1 MKGEEV
7 MPWIQIYTPQLL
19 GGSLGLSALVAAIP
33 LFIIGICLAGLK
45 MKAHKAGPLAAA
57 AAIAIAIFVWG
68 MPAKLAALSTL
79 QGAAFGLFPVFY
91 IVITTIFLYNITVK
105 GGQFEII
112 RASLAGVT
120 ADRRLQALLIAFCF
134 GAFIEGAAGFG
145 TPVAIAGA
153 TLVGLGFRPLY
164 AAGVCLVANTAPVA
178 FGAIGI
184 PVVALAGVMGY
195 GDDGMMKLST
205 MVGRQLPFISVIIP
219 FYVILIMVGWKKTV
233 EVLPAIVT
241 CGVSFA
247 VCQWA
252 TASYLGPY
260 LPDIISSLV
269 AMVSLVLLLR
279 VWHPKE
285 NWTFDHEPEIT
296 QREQHDY
303 TVGEV
308 FRAWSPYLA
317 LTIMVLLWG
326 IPYIKASLDK
336 SKVMVTVAGLDNM
349 IVKKVSKP
357 EDGLKKAEAVKSEID
372 RQLAA
377 VIPSD
382 PKLAALAAKL
392 TELKGLEDQIIP
404 VEQGLAGK
412 GAILT
417 DERNKAFDAIARK
430 KGEIQKM
437 AKELTTSAAPA
448 AASGLPA
455 IAHAGTAQAPVLA
468 KDQFK
473 ALDKALGDQLPAK
486 IAAKYNFNFM
496 SAAGTAILIAAF
508 MSALLCGVGLGDTFK
523 ILGKT
528 LYDMRYPAI
537 TVASVLGLA
546 YVMNAAGMTNCLGLV
561 FTKTGHI
568 FPFIAPF
575 LGWLGVFLTGSDTSS
590 NVLFGGLQK
599 ATAEQLGLSP
609 ILTGAANTSGG
620 VMGKMIS
627 PQSLAVACAATGMVG
642 EEGTLFR
649 FTLKHSLFLTIV
661 VGLIVYIQAY
671 VLPWMIP

>member
-1 MKGEEV
+1 MT
-7 MPWIQIYTPQLL
+7 WIQTYTPL
-19 GGSLGLSALVAAIP
+19 GGSLGMSAIVAAIP
-33 LFIIGICLAGLK
+33 LVVIFVCLALLK
-45 MKAHKAGPLAAA
+45 MKAYKAGLLAVASA
-57 AAIAIAIFVWG
+57 VAIAVTVWG
-68 MPAKLAALSTL
+68 MPAKLAALATL

-91 IVITTIFLYNITVK
+91 IVITTLFLYNITVK

-120 ADRRLQALLIAFCF
+120 GDRRLQALLIAFCF

-219 FYVILIMVGWKKTV
+219 FYVILIMVGWKKTI
-233 EVLPAIVT
+233 EVLPAIIT
-241 CGVSFA
+241 CGVTFA
-247 VCQWA
+247 LSQWA

-260 LPDIISSLV
+260 LPDITASLA
-269 AMVSLVLLLR
+269 AMVALVLLLR

-285 NWTFDHEPEIT
+285 NWTFDHEPEFAGK
-296 QREQHDY
+296 EQHHY
-303 TVGEV
+303 TVAEV
-308 FRAWSPYLA
+308 FRAWTPYLA

-326 IPYIKASLDK
+326 IPSIKTVLDK
-336 SKVMVTVAGLDNM
+336 SKVMITVEGLHNA

-357 EDGLKKAEAVKSEID
+357 EDGLKKAEAVKAEID
-372 RQLAA
+372 RQ
-377 VIPSD
+377 IPLLSPAD
-382 PKLAALAAKL
+382 SKQAALAAKL
-392 TELKGLEDQIIP
+392 GELKGLEEQVIP
-404 VEQGLAGK
+404 VETSLAGK
-412 GAILT
+412 GAVLP
-417 DERNKAFDAIARK
+417 DERLKAFDAVAK
-430 KGEIQKM
+430 KKDEIQKM
-437 AKELTTSAAPA
+437 VKELTTVGV
-448 AASGLPA
+448 AASGGIPSSA
-455 IAHAGTAQAPVLA
+455 IAAPIPGIA
-468 KDQFK
+468 KDQLK
-473 ALDKALGDQLPAK
+473 PLDKALADQLPIK

-496 SAAGTAILIAAF
+496 SAAGTAILIAALL
-508 MSALLCGVGLGDTFK
+508 SAVLCGVGMGDTVK
-523 ILGKT
+523 IAGKT
-528 LYDMRYPAI
+528 LVDMRYPAL

-546 YVMNAAGMTNCLGLV
+546 YIMNAAGMTNCLGLV
-561 FTKTGHI
+561 FTKTGHW

-599 ATAEQLGLSP
+599 ATAEQLGISP

-649 FTLKHSLFLTIV
+649 FTLKHSLFLTV
-661 VGLIVYIQAY
+661 LVGIIVYLQAY
-671 VLPWMIP
+671 VFPWMIP

>member
-1 MKGEEV
+1 
-7 MPWIQIYTPQLL
+7 MPWIQIYTPAA
-19 GGSLGLSALVAAIP
+19 GSLGLSALIAAIP
-33 LFIIGICLAGLK
+33 LVVIFICLAVLK
-45 MKAHKAGPLAAA
+45 MKAHKAAPLAVASA
-57 AAIAIAIFVWG
+57 VAIAIVVWG
-68 MPAKLAALSTL
+68 MPTKLAGLATL
-79 QGAAFGLFPVFY
+79 QGAGFGLFPVFY
-91 IVITTIFLYNITVK
+91 IVITTLFLYNITVK

-120 ADRRLQALLIAFCF
+120 GDRRIQALLIAFCF

-153 TLVGLGFRPLY
+153 TLAGLGFRPLY

-195 GDDGMMKLST
+195 GDEGMMKLST

-219 FYVILIMVGWKKTV
+219 FYVIMIMVGWKKTM
-233 EVLPAIVT
+233 EVLPAVIV
-241 CGVSFA
+241 CGVTFA
-247 VCQWA
+247 VAQWA

-260 LPDIISSLV
+260 LPDVTASLASIV
-269 AMVSLVLLLR
+269 ALVLLLK
-279 VWHPKE
+279 VWQPKE
-285 NWTFDHEPEIT
+285 NYVFDHET
-296 QREQHDY
+296 DNSGQATAHHY
-303 TVGEV
+303 TAGEV
-308 FRAWSPYLA
+308 LRAWSPYLA
-317 LTIMVLLWG
+317 LTLMVLLWG
-326 IPYIKASLDK
+326 IPSVKSVLDK
-336 SKVMVTVAGLDNM
+336 KTVEFEVPGLHNA

-357 EDGLKKAEAVKSEID
+357 EDGVKKA
-372 RQLAA
+372 AA
-377 VIPSD
+377 VAVEADKLLAVLPAAE
-382 PKLAALAAKL
+382 PKLAGAIVILN
-392 TELKGLEDQIIP
+392 ELKVLEEKIIP
-404 VEQGLAGK
+404 VEQGLTGK

-417 DERNKAFDAIARK
+417 DERNAAFGAIAK
-430 KGEIQKM
+430 KSGDLQKLV
-437 AKELTTSAAPA
+437 KDDLEKNKVT
-448 AASGLPA
+448 
-455 IAHAGTAQAPVLA
+455 A

-473 ALDKALGDQLPAK
+473 PLVKALTDQLPAK
-486 IAAKYNFNFM
+486 VGAKYKFNFW

-508 MSALLCGVGLGDTFK
+508 ISSLLCGVALGDTFR

-528 LYDMRYPAI
+528 LVDMRFPAL

-546 YVMNAAGMTNCLGLV
+546 YVMNASGMTNCLGLV
-561 FTKTGHI
+561 FTKTGHW

-599 ATAEQLGLSP
+599 ATAEQLGISP

-627 PQSLAVACAATGMVG
+627 PQSLAVATAATGMVG

-649 FTLKHSLFLTIV
+649 FTLKHSLFLTV
-661 VGLIVYIQAY
+661 LVGIIVYLQAY
-671 VLPWMIP
+671 FLQWMIP

>member
-1 MKGEEV
+1 
-7 MPWIQIYTPQLL
+7 MPWIQTYTPL

-33 LFIIGICLAGLK
+33 LVVIFVCLALLK
-45 MKAHKAGPLAAA
+45 MKAHRAALLAVGSAIV
-57 AAIAIAIFVWG
+57 IAIGVWG
-68 MPAKLAALSTL
+68 MPAKLAALATL

-91 IVITTIFLYNITVK
+91 IVITTLFLYNITVK
-105 GGQFEII
+105 GGQFEVI

-120 ADRRLQALLIAFCF
+120 GDRRLQALLIAFCF

-219 FYVILIMVGWKKTV
+219 FYVILIMVGWKKTI

-241 CGVSFA
+241 CGVTFA
-247 VCQWA
+247 VTQWA

-260 LPDIISSLV
+260 LPDITASLV

-285 NWTFDHEPEIT
+285 NWTFDHEQEFAGK
-296 QREQHDY
+296 EQHHY
-303 TVGEV
+303 TAAEV
-308 FRAWSPYLA
+308 FRAWAPYLA
-317 LTIMVLLWG
+317 LTVMVLLWG
-326 IPYIKASLDK
+326 IPSIKTALDK
-336 SKVMVTVAGLDNM
+336 SKMVITVDGLHNN

-357 EDGLKKAEAVKSEID
+357 EDGLKKAAAVTAEID
-372 RQLAA
+372 RQLALLSPA
-377 VIPSD
+377 D
-382 PKLAALAAKL
+382 PKQAALAAKL
-392 TELKGLEDQIIP
+392 AELKGLEELVIP
-404 VEQGLAGK
+404 VEQGLSGK
-412 GAILT
+412 GAVLPE
-417 DERNKAFDAIARK
+417 ERLKGFDAVAK
-430 KGEIQKM
+430 KRDEIQKM
-437 AKELTTSAAPA
+437 VKELTTVSVAAGGSIPAPA
-448 AASGLPA
+448 VAASV
-455 IAHAGTAQAPVLA
+455 PVIG

-473 ALDKALGDQLPAK
+473 PLNKALADQLPIK
-486 IAAKYNFNFM
+486 VAAQYNFNFM
-496 SAAGTAILIAAF
+496 SAAGTAILIAALL
-508 MSALLCGVGLGDTFK
+508 SALLCGVSMGDTAK
-523 ILGKT
+523 IAGKT
-528 LYDMRYPAI
+528 LVDMRFPAL

-546 YVMNAAGMTNCLGLV
+546 YIMNAAGMTNCLGLV
-561 FTKTGHI
+561 FTKTGHL

-599 ATAEQLGLSP
+599 ATAEQLGISP

-649 FTLKHSLFLTIV
+649 FTLKHSLFLTV
-661 VGLIVYIQAY
+661 LVGIIVYLQAY